1 MITELIL
8 NGFLFLTFTINTF
21 LLHLSTKVKRCKH
34 YVGLEVHE
42 VCTVELG
49 IYIPAVCGARVE
61 DTLIIQENKPNV
73 ITDLA
78 KKNLYNE

>member
-1 MITELIL
+1 MYLEK
-8 NGFLFLTFTINTF
+8 
-21 LLHLSTKVKRCKH
+21 HLSTKVKRRKH
-34 YVGLEVHE
+34 GVGLEFQE
-42 VCTVELG
+42 VCTVEPG
-49 IYIPAVCGARVE
+49 IYIPGVGGVRVE